1 MRGTMHMDTDED
13 QWRNSNGQGTNDKSI
28 DQYDQDTDTMLLVN
42 MRMNKVQLIGGTDSY
57 KYIALRAMKEE
68 ERKSFA

>member
-1 MRGTMHMDTDED
+1 MSR
-13 QWRNSNGQGTNDKSI
+13 
-28 DQYDQDTDTMLLVN
+28 
-42 MRMNKVQLIGGTDSY
+42 VQLIGGTDSY

>member
-28 DQYDQDTDTMLLVN
+28 DQYDQDTDTYIN
-42 MRMNKVQLIGGTDSY
+42 AASEYANEQSTELIGGTDS
-57 KYIALRAMKEE
+57 
-68 ERKSFA
+68 